1 MKKVLNIKGMS
12 CQHCVARATR
22 ALNSLEG
29 VEAKVNLKK
38 NNATVVMD
46 RDIED
51 SVFAELLQEVNLELV
66 SVAEKKGLFG

>member
-12 CQHCVARATR
+12 CQHCVARATK